1 MKEETTMKE
10 FMKKHP
16 VLEDAC
22 DTVLSLLSSTFALP
36 AVAFSWGR
44 ELVERKKSG
53 NG

>member
-1 MKEETTMKE
+1 MKE

-22 DTVLSLLSSTFALP
+22 DTGLSLLSGLFALP
-36 AVAFSWGR
+36 AVVFSWVR